1 MFRTIGNEAAGSF
14 ERVSITWAGNGNS
27 ADKQNQ
33 IDDMLSMPHFTLV
46 KQDHSPELTGVLR
59 IGNFKGRFNVL
70 QWNNHFRSKTKP

>member
-27 ADKQNQ
+27 AEKQNQ

-46 KQDHSPELTGVLR
+46 KQDHSPELTGVLQ

-70 QWNNHFRSKTKP
+70 Q